1 MKRDALVAL
10 GAFGTA
16 TLFAGCYGSTKN
28 FPRPAPTATA
38 FATATAVPTATASGV
53 RTPAPSATPV
63 QTPSAAPTS
72 TPSQGPT
79 GSPAPTPTPSPSAT
93 PTAQPQVVHIGF
105 ELTEHTDPTFGPVWY
120 YSPTLDNLANV
131 IHVAA
136 GSQARV
142 SRRRERSA
150 PHRRR
155 LRQQRLP
162 AEQRQ
167 SESVQSIRNGHRR
180 LANVVDGDLEPWAD
194 VASVYRRA
202 LRVSII
208 LDAASIIPFRR
219 ARPTNPWATS
229 SSPNNE

>member
-136 GSQARV
+136 GSQLV
-142 SRRRERSA
+142 FLEDGSGA
-150 PHRRR
+150 PHTAGGFGSSGFPPSNDNQNQFNRFGTVIDGSRTWSTGI
-155 LRQQRLP
+155 LNHGQMSQAFTVGP
-162 AEQRQ
+162 PGIYYFGCGFHYTVPPSQTNQ
-167 SESVQSIRNGHRR
+167 SM
-180 LANVVDGDLEPWAD
+180 GD
-194 VASVYRRA
+194 VI
-202 LRVSII
+202 VSQ
-208 LDAASIIPFRR
+208 
-219 ARPTNPWATS
+219 
-229 SSPNNE
+229 